1 MYSVLGAKVWRYH
14 SLMLM
19 VAVVL
24 LVSLLLGLLIAPNFF
39 ALFVFV
45 GLVFSVFYTRLY
57 HQAQQL
63 RQNAER
69 AANYVARSQ
78 IITEALSNVLSI
90 PQAAEVIMAHGLT
103 ALGASA
109 GSILLLTADATALE
123 VVKAVGYPP
132 EGLRV
137 GQCLPLSTLLP
148 ITDAVRTEQ
157 PVWFNSWEART
168 GHYPS
173 LSSDGAPGAWTAIPL
188 IVNGQVVGGLEFGFS
203 EGQEV
208 STEDK
213 AFINLLARKCALA
226 MDRARLYGAQ
236 HVARAEAARI
246 QKRAAFLAQINTVLA
261 SGAGYA
267 SQLES
272 VARVVVS
279 DLADWCAIDIL
290 EKNGSIRPV
299 AAATKDLTKQ
309 ALLADLRSRYLPTL
323 NSPQS
328 LAEVL
333 RTGASKLYPELTD
346 EMLVMTARDDQ
357 HLALI
362 RELGRTSMI
371 IAPLVARGRILGAI
385 TLVSADS
392 GPRFT
397 ADDLALA
404 EELGRRA
411 GLAADNAQLYDEVQA
426 QRARLQVTLASIG
439 DAVIT
444 TDTQGRITFM
454 NGVAE
459 TLTGW
464 RFDETAETYLQDV
477 FRIINETTRQP
488 QEDPVAKVI
497 RKNTVVGLAN
507 HTILIAKDG
516 TEIPI
521 DDSGAPIRDENG
533 TIIGVILVFRDI
545 LERRQKETA
554 LDATL
559 QRTQDL
565 YETCRRIGL
574 VSNPDEVVQAL
585 LTSRY
590 LSHATQCAI
599 LTFNTL
605 WNDERPERFE
615 VAAVAA
621 ANRPLPGFAPNGS
634 LNSSLLAHLLSRDGS
649 VYVEDTRTDKRLNQ
663 ETRELFAQTGVC
675 STTIFPLTA
684 GRRCFGTLVLYF
696 ASPQHWSREDY
707 RHIQVFVDQI
717 CVTMDN
723 VRLFAA
729 EARARQEA
737 EQANQVKLKFLA
749 MISHELRTPLTSIK
763 GFAST
768 LLATDVT
775 WDAESQRDFATII
788 SDEADKLTELIG
800 QLLDLSRL
808 QAGKLRIQPESRTL
822 SEIVGTAM
830 AELQSIVAQH
840 RLVIDIPPGLPPV
853 FVDTQRIAEVLVNLV
868 GNAVKYA
875 PSATPITISA
885 TAREADLQ
893 VNVGDEGPGI
903 PLENRERVFEA
914 FLQLENSPLQQGK
927 GLGLGLAI
935 CRGLIEAHGG
945 KIWVADTRCGT
956 TMSFTLPLAM
966 SQ

>member
-1 MYSVLGAKVWRYH
+1 MFSVPSAKLWRYRGE
-14 SLMLM
+14 MLT

-39 ALFVFV
+39 ALVVFG

-57 HQAQQL
+57 HQAQQQ

-69 AANYVARSQ
+69 AAHYVTRSQ
-78 IITEALSNVLSI
+78 IITEALANVLSI
-90 PQAAEVIMAHGLT
+90 PQTAEVIVSHGLT
-103 ALGASA
+103 ASGASA
-109 GSILLLTADATALE
+109 GSILLLTDDETALE
-123 VVKAVGYPP
+123 VVQAVGYPP
-132 EGLRV
+132 EGLRI
-137 GQCLPLSTLLP
+137 GQRLPLNARRP
-148 ITDAVRTEQ
+148 ITDAVQTEQ
-157 PVWFNSWEART
+157 PIWLNSWEART
-168 GHYPS
+168 GQYPS
-173 LSSDGAPGAWTAIPL
+173 LSIDGARGAWAAVPL
-188 IVNGQVVGGLEFGFS
+188 TVNGQVIGGLELSFS
-203 EGQEV
+203 EEQDV
-208 STEDK
+208 SPEDK

-226 MDRARLYGAQ
+226 IDWARLYEAE
-236 HVARAEAARI
+236 HVARAEAAMI
-246 QKRAAFLAQINTVLA
+246 QRRVAFLAQINTVLA

-279 DLADWCAIDIL
+279 DLADWCAIDVL

-299 AAATKDLTKQ
+299 AAATKELTKQ
-309 ALLADLRSRYLPTL
+309 ALLAELQSRYLPTL

-328 LAEVL
+328 VAEVL
-333 RTGASKLYPELTD
+333 RTGMSKLYPDITD
-346 EMLVMTARDDQ
+346 ERLVMIARDDQ
-357 HLALI
+357 HLALM
-362 RELGRTSMI
+362 RELGYTSMM

-385 TLVSADS
+385 TLVSAES
-392 GPRFT
+392 GHRFT

-411 GLAADNAQLYDEVQA
+411 GLAADNAQLYDEVQE

-444 TDTQGRITFM
+444 TDTTGRITFM

-464 RFDETAETYLQDV
+464 RFDETAETFLQDV
-477 FRIINETTRQP
+477 FRIINETTREP
-488 QEDPVAKVI
+488 QEDPVAKVM

-507 HTILIAKDG
+507 HTVLIAKDG

-590 LSHATQCAI
+590 LSHTTQCAI

-605 WNDERPERFE
+605 WNDERPDSFE
-615 VAAVAA
+615 VAAVSAA
-621 ANRPLPGFAPNGS
+621 DRPLPGFAPNGS
-634 LNSSLLAHLLSRDGS
+634 LDSSRLAYLLSCIS
-649 VYVEDTRTDKRLNQ
+649 PVFIEDTRTDTRLNQ
-663 ETRELFAQTGVC
+663 ETRELFAPGGAR
-675 STTIFPLTA
+675 SMMIFPLTA
-684 GRRCFGTLVLYF
+684 ARRCFGTLLLYF
-696 ASPQHWSREDY
+696 ASPQHWSQEDY

-737 EQANQVKLKFLA
+737 EQANQIKLKFLA

-808 QAGKLRIQPESRTL
+808 QAGKLRIQPEARTL
-822 SEIVGTAM
+822 GEIIDIALT
-830 AELQSIVAQH
+830 ELQSITAQH
-840 RLVIDIPPGLPPV
+840 RLVIDIAPGLPPV
-853 FVDTQRIAEVLVNLV
+853 FVDTQRMAEVLVNLV
-868 GNAVKYA
+868 GNAAKYA
-875 PSATPITISA
+875 PPTTAITISA
-885 TAREADLQ
+885 TAHEANIQ
-893 VNVGDEGPGI
+893 VNIADEGPGI

-935 CRGLIEAHGG
+935 CKGLIEAHGG
-945 KIWVADTRCGT
+945 KIWVADTSSGT
-956 TMSFTLPLAM
+956 TMSFTFPLAAP
-966 SQ
+966 Q